1 VQQRSEVSTEPA
13 SVGAAL
19 SMEAPFLSGAE
30 SSAADFDALVEAN
43 RALVSQLH
51 RDERMPSLMEQLAD
65 SSGAPNH
72 SYFAEPHTP
81 DQWGAQV
88 GAQRSFVLCPM
99 YCLQAHC
106 CSVLSN
112 NMVAMSNGCR
122 WQAMQRGT
130 RDL

>member
-1 VQQRSEVSTEPA
+1 VFGNSRHYFEQQRSEVITEPA
-13 SVGAAL
+13 GVGAAL
-19 SMEAPFLSGAE
+19 SMDAPFLSGAE

-43 RALVSQLH
+43 RALVNQLH

-88 GAQRSFVLCPM
+88 GAQRSFVLLLYAALLASALLRSANRQQDCNE
-99 YCLQAHC
+99 Q
-106 CSVLSN
+106 
-112 NMVAMSNGCR
+112 
-122 WQAMQRGT
+122 
-130 RDL
+130 